1 MQQKWYQVTLL
12 LMRSLIL
19 ILKYKSYHF
28 WILYK
33 LGCWKMYNPIFLG
46 CFGTQENVKKK
57 CASYW
62 LKPQYSPFQIWY
74 FHYIFVN
81 NFSNLSSRIEI
92 LLFLDSTKAGLLKNV
107 QNQFSRCFGSRGMSK
122 TKVGTFFL
130 KRPVC
135 FIDFA

>member
-1 MQQKWYQVTLL
+1 MVPSHTFINAFTNLDPKIQILL
-12 LMRSLIL
+12 FLDSAQAWL
-19 ILKYKSYHF
+19 LKNVQP
-28 WILYK
+28 L
-33 LGCWKMYNPIFLG
+33 FLG

-62 LKPQYSPFQIWY
+62 LKPQYSPFQIWF

-107 QNQFSRCFGSRGMSK
+107 QNQFSRCFGSRELSK
-122 TKVGTFFL
+122 TKVFFL
-130 KRPVC
+130 NTLYIGLLPRNRL
-135 FIDFA
+135 